1 MCIRRMMPWFI
12 NLSKTFH
19 GLCRLICLYWTIAIN
34 LEYVVCVK
42 ACIGLPTLLCEGT
55 NRGIRVATY
64 FLVARWFE
72 LWIWAGMCTD
82 IESWTFKTFWNCIYV
97 SSECKESLQVV
108 VSVPISTVIYLD
120 QLTLTTVVDIGGWGQ
135 GCRGCRGVRLVTVLV
150 DCPLLLHMFMYQP
163 TREACWDLGIP
174 NLSNFAYLGK
184 LENNSDVAAPSSGPT
199 INKEDMNNCN

>member
-1 MCIRRMMPWFI
+1 MNCEYELVCAQI
-12 NLSKTFH
+12 LSHEPLKPF
-19 GLCRLICLYWTIAIN
+19 GIVFMFPQN
-34 LEYVVCVK
+34 VK
-42 ACIGLPTLLCEGT
+42 
-55 NRGIRVATY
+55 
-64 FLVARWFE
+64 
-72 LWIWAGMCTD
+72 
-82 IESWTFKTFWNCIYV
+82 
-97 SSECKESLQVV
+97 SLQVV

-150 DCPLLLHMFMYQP
+150 DCPLLSHMFMYQR